1 MSDYD
6 DEVLEDITGTVILSF
21 LQLLFYAVL
30 YILDFFVVIRTFQT
44 KNEIEIIKIRLD
56 EIERKNLRR

>member
-44 KNEIEIIKIRLD
+44 KNEIEIIKIRLN